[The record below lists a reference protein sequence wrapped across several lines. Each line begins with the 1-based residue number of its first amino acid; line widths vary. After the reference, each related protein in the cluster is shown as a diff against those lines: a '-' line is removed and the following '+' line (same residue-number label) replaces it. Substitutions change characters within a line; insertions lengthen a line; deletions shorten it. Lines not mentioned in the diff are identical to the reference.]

1 MQLKITMR
9 YHITPTSSGY
19 NKKDIITSV
28 VENKEK
34 LEPSYIAS
42 GNINGAATL
51 ENSLQ
56 FLKGLNIYLLYNL
69 AIPLLRYLLKRYKN
83 IYPHKN

>member
-1 MQLKITMR
+1 MAI
-9 YHITPTSSGY
+9 I
-19 NKKDIITSV
+19 KKDIIASV

-42 GNINGAATL
+42 RNINGAATL

-56 FLKGLNIYLLYNL
+56 FLKGLNIYLLYNP
-69 AIPLLRYLLKRYKN
+69 AIPLLGYLLKRNKN